1 MKSNL
6 KTNFIYNSAYQM
18 LSMIVPLVTTPYIS
32 RVLGADGVGI
42 YSYNY
47 SIAAYFVMFI
57 LLGLNNYGN
66 REIAIERSCKEKVSR

>member
-47 SIAAYFVMFI
+47 SIAA
-57 LLGLNNYGN
+57 
-66 REIAIERSCKEKVSR
+66 

>member
-42 YSYNY
+42 YSYII
-47 SIAAYFVMFI
+47 SIIINIIISDLYLFYKFNSYI
-57 LLGLNNYGN
+57 
-66 REIAIERSCKEKVSR
+66 K